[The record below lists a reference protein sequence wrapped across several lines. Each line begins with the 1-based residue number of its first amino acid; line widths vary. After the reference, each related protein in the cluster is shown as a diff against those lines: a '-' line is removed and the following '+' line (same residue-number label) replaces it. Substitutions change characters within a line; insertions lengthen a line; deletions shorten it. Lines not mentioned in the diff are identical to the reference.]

1 MNTIAA
7 RTSVNLRPAIDAA
20 LIMAIGMGFGR
31 FAFTAIYPHM
41 VEEGVLSLHGGSLAA
56 SANYAG

>member
-1 MNTIAA
+1 MQTFA
-7 RTSVNLRPAIDAA
+7 RGTPSRLRSAFDAA

-41 VEEGVLSLHGGSLAA
+41 VQEGVL
-56 SANYAG
+56 